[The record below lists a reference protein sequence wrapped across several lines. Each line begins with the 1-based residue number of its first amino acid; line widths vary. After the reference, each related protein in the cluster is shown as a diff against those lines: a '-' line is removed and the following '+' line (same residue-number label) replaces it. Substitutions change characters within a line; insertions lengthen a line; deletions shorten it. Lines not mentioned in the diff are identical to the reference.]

1 MKNKGTCVLFSNKE
15 KKINRQGERNTRL
28 YIKYLIYIT
37 KNIHIKFFF
46 KLVFITNFHSY
57 HIH

>member
-37 KNIHIKFFF
+37 KNIHIKFFS
-46 KLVFITNFHSY
+46 N
-57 HIH
+57 